1 MILSKIGTRFNIK
14 IGNLEASWDVDLDQA
29 RPLDSARG
37 RGWFWAFG
45 WSGGVVLGGFG
56 VGRDLGGMGRVNRT
70 QCSWWWKRGGGMVA
84 VAAVAAVML

>member
-1 MILSKIGTRFNIK
+1 MG
-14 IGNLEASWDVDLDQA
+14 WDVNDYQIS
-29 RPLDSARG
+29 RLDSARG

-70 QCSWWWKRGGGMVA
+70 QCSWSGAVLGVWVVRRGGFGWFWGW
-84 VAAVAAVML
+84 